1 MSKSA
6 QCIDSNTSA
15 SNCKRCVESATLC
28 LLDQGEH
35 MATTRI
41 DVAGLYAALDA
52 QRGERKLSWRQ
63 LAKEIGV
70 SPSLM
75 SRLANGYRPDADGF
89 ATLVR
94 WLNISAESFMIDDD
108 AQPARDEPELVTQLA
123 PLLRARNDLEP
134 EDVTYLEDIIRAT
147 VRRAKAQR
155 REGR

>member
-1 MSKSA
+1 
-6 QCIDSNTSA
+6 
-15 SNCKRCVESATLC
+15 
-28 LLDQGEH
+28 
-35 MATTRI
+35 MATTKI
-41 DVAGLYAALDA
+41 DIAGLYAALDA

-94 WLNISAESFMIDDD
+94 WLNMSAESFMIDDD
-108 AQPARDEPELVTQLA
+108 AQPVRDEPELVTQLA

-134 EDVTYLEDIIRAT
+134 EDVTYLEDVIRAT